1 MASPLSDLDELVLK
15 CRDEKAKSYIKEAVS
30 CYKSGAFRSAIV
42 STWIAVSFDIIDKI
56 RELSLAGDKEAEVQ
70 LKAFEK
76 ARDEGDISHSLK
88 FEREMLEVCRDRL
101 ELISHLE
108 FIDLARLQEDR
119 NRCAH
124 PSMTSDSQIFNPS
137 AELARVHIRSA
148 VEYLLQHPPA
158 QGKSAMAILLKEV
171 DSDYFPTHKDKALV
185 VLNNSPLIKARESLV
200 KSFLTVLL
208 KELLKADVDYN
219 RALKLT
225 AAIKSVEEL
234 YKSIYDSVLENKLSS
249 LFRNVDDA
257 NLDGAFLVI
266 KHLSDCWLFLDD
278 AIKQKLNNYVLVQK
292 NILNIGFLLSFEGL
306 REAAMHR
313 LNKITIK
320 ELSEAPFFALP
331 NEVFDKVIDL
341 YVNSCSYDDSN
352 NLASIIRNYSFTLS
366 YDQIKRIIKGYGE
379 NSQIYSSHSASG
391 LLDSLRSNDNVDIED
406 FNLRLRE
413 AKSNH

>member
-42 STWIAVSFDIIDKI
+42 STWVAVSFDIIDKI

-88 FEREMLEVCRDRL
+88 FEREMLMVCRDKL

-148 VEYLLQHPPA
+148 VEYLLQYPPV
-158 QGKSAMAILLKEV
+158 QGKSAMDILLKEV
-171 DSDYFPTHKDKALV
+171 DSDYFPTNMDKALIV
-185 VLNNSPLIKARESLV
+185 FKSSPLIKARESLV
-200 KSFLTVLL
+200 RNFLVVLL
-208 KELLKADVDYN
+208 KKLLEINLDFS
-219 RALKLT
+219 RMSKLI

-234 YKSIYDSVLENKLSS
+234 YKDIYNAVLEHKISS
-249 LFRNVDDA
+249 IFRSVDDKD
-257 NLDGAFLVI
+257 LDVVFYVLRYFP
-266 KHLSDCWLFLDD
+266 DYWCFLDD
-278 AIKQKLNNYVLVQK
+278 AMRQKLNSYVLVK
-292 NILNIGFLLSFEGL
+292 ININHMDFLLNFEVL
-306 REAAMHR
+306 RKSALYR
-313 LNKITIK
+313 L
-320 ELSEAPFFALP
+320 
-331 NEVFDKVIDL
+331 DKVTIEELAKSKFFLMPEEVADKTIEF
-341 YVNSCSYDDSN
+341 YVNSSSFEDSN
-352 NLASIIRNYSFTLS
+352 KIAPILQRHSIEFS
-366 YDQIKRIIKGYGE
+366 YDQIKKIMKGYKE
-379 NSQIYSSHSASG
+379 NSQIYSSHSVIG
-391 LLDSLRSNDNVDIED
+391 LLNCLRSNEKVNVEE
-406 FNLRLRE
+406 FNSLINE
-413 AKSNH
+413 